1 MTTTPPDGSDLDA
14 TRRDMDDR
22 VVSRFLWVAVFG
34 PALIGLVALVAQ
46 LLVMG
51 QVPDPAAI
59 HWGAGG
65 QPDGYANPVWYLL
78 LTVILA
84 AGVPVAMGLFAF
96 RGLRRGDRGPMY
108 RFIGAFAF
116 GFAVY
121 SALVMTASL
130 AIQAGLSSAQD
141 AGSVLP
147 WLLGALAVGLGAG
160 AVAWFIQPAQRDFSS
175 TRRSVTAGSAPP
187 GLDAVWRRTIMLPK
201 PVMVVLGLAV
211 VLVASAAITTWLTGE
226 RLVAVILT
234 VLTAVIAV
242 LAVVTAIMHVRVDAA
257 GLAVTAALGWPR
269 FGVSIDDVE
278 SVAVSRINPIGDFG
292 GWGLRGRPGKFG
304 IIMRTGDAI
313 VVTRRNGHEF
323 VVTVDDADSG
333 AALLAGF
340 AASATRG

>member
-1 MTTTPPDGSDLDA
+1 M
-14 TRRDMDDR
+14 
-22 VVSRFLWVAVFG
+22 
-34 PALIGLVALVAQ
+34 
-46 LLVMG
+46 
-51 QVPDPAAI
+51 
-59 HWGAGG
+59 
-65 QPDGYANPVWYLL
+65 WYLL

-160 AVAWFIQPAQRDFSS
+160 AVAWFVQPAQRDFSS
-175 TRRSVTAGSAPP
+175 TRRSVTADP
-187 GLDAVWRRTIMLPK
+187 GAARPNAVVADHHAAEAGDGGAK
-201 PVMVVLGLAV
+201 AV

-226 RLVAVILT
+226 RLVVAVILT

-242 LAVVTAIMHVRVDAA
+242 LAVVTAIGDVRVDAA
-257 GLAVTAALGWPR
+257 GW
-269 FGVSIDDVE
+269 
-278 SVAVSRINPIGDFG
+278 
-292 GWGLRGRPGKFG
+292 
-304 IIMRTGDAI
+304 
-313 VVTRRNGHEF
+313 
-323 VVTVDDADSG
+323 
-333 AALLAGF
+333 
-340 AASATRG
+340 